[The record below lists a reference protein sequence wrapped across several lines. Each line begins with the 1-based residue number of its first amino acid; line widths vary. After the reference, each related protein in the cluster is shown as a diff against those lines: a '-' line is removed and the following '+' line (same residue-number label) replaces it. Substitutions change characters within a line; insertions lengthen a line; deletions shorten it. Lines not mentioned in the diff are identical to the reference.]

1 MRQPGYYWVKRNTE
15 WFICEY
21 QHGDQ
26 IFTPPGYW
34 LWNCDVYVSDDIF
47 LEIDPH
53 PITRPTRTLR
63 ADDLTREQAIG
74 LIKIITQDVDHSRI
88 QVLDISPR
96 RIKYLNG
103 AQYEGELVEQI
114 LRFDALHPKQFVLL
128 TEWGYDLFN
137 TL

>member
-1 MRQPGYYWVKRNTE
+1 MRQFGKFYWVKVQGE
-15 WFICEY
+15 WVVGQWDDIWGGSWYITGSE
-21 QHGDQ
+21 QS
-26 IFTPPGYW
+26 
-34 LWNCDVYVSDDIF
+34 VSDAGCD
-47 LEIDPH
+47 EIDPH

-63 ADDLTREQAIG
+63 ADELTREQATE

-88 QVLDISPR
+88 QVLDISSR

-103 AQYEGELVEQI
+103 AQYEGEPVEQV

-128 TEWGYDLFN
+128 MEWGYDLFN

>member
-1 MRQPGYYWVKRNTE
+1 MRQPGYYWMK
-15 WFICEY
+15 Y
-21 QHGDQ
+21 ADQ
-26 IFTPPGYW
+26 WQIGYW
-34 LWNCDVYVSDDIF
+34 QGNVWTIDGRSYHDADLQ
-47 LEIDPH
+47 EIDPR

-63 ADDLTREQAIG
+63 ADELTREQATE

-88 QVLDISPR
+88 QVLDISSR

-103 AQYEGELVEQI
+103 AQYEGEPVEQV

-128 TEWGYDLFN
+128 MEWGYDLFN